1 MRPSFN
7 ELLGLLEV
15 EVSKSGEMAADLKFV
30 DDLKRELR
38 EGEERQ
44 RWEIEQKRQ
53 EGQKR
58 LRERMLLVRKMRSE
72 KKKEEKVVIYT
83 EAAKIIVLEQR
94 LLELE
99 SDNSRLRAKLKCE

>member
-1 MRPSFN
+1 
-7 ELLGLLEV
+7 
-15 EVSKSGEMAADLKFV
+15 
-30 DDLKRELR
+30 
-38 EGEERQ
+38 
-44 RWEIEQKRQ
+44 
-53 EGQKR
+53 
-58 LRERMLLVRKMRSE
+58 MLLVRKMRSE